1 MSTNMERRKFI
12 RYIGTVGAGIVLAP
26 QLVNCSSKQKTI
38 KTKIVGANKN
48 RGHLLRTPIVI
59 PENIETRKIGV
70 LIAGG
75 GISGL
80 STAYQLNKKN
90 YTDFLVF
97 ELNDQIGGNSGN
109 GENSFSKYPLGAH
122 YLTLP
127 NPENHTLI
135 DFLKEAGLITGIQE
149 DGKIIYNEENL
160 CHAPDERLWYRGTF
174 QEGLV
179 PSYGL
184 NQKTSKEIQRFFEHM
199 DAFKNL
205 KGKDGKYIFNIPLQD
220 SSNDVQIPLEF
231 DSITFDSFL
240 KKEGYHSE
248 ELLWFLDYCCRDDF
262 GAGFDKVSAWA
273 GINYFAGRKANPANT
288 IPSNVLTW
296 PEGNGKLVEL
306 LSKNIKKNIETN
318 ALIVQIEDKIT
329 HTESVVYYPL
339 SKKFVKYI
347 SNHTVVACPSYVAK
361 HIVKSAKNPILSYD
375 YKHHPWLVSSVIL
388 KEIPNGNGLDLA
400 WDNVEYKTKGLG
412 YIYNQH
418 QSFKLVQEKYVISV
432 YLAFDKLSPE
442 EERKRMFS
450 MTEEEMKGLVISE
463 LKSMHAEI
471 EEHIESIDFQQWGH
485 GMVTPYPGSFKH
497 YLVFKENEIN
507 QKRIKLAHT
516 DYAGY
521 SVFEEGFAR
530 GINVANEIVLSI

>member
-12 RYIGTVGAGIVLAP
+12 RYIGTIGAGFVLAP
-26 QLVNCSSKQKTI
+26 QLVNCSSNQKTI
-38 KTKIVGANKN
+38 KTKILGANKD
-48 RGHLLRTPIVI
+48 RGHLVRTPIVI
-59 PENIETRKIGV
+59 PDNIETRKIGV

-75 GISGL
+75 GVSGL
-80 STAYQLNKKN
+80 STAYQLNKNN
-90 YTDFLVF
+90 YNDFLVV
-97 ELNDQIGGNSGN
+97 ELNDRVGGNSGN
-109 GENSFSKYPLGAH
+109 GENAYSKYPLGAH

-127 NPENHTLI
+127 NPENQNLI
-135 DFLKEAGLITGIQE
+135 DFLTEIGLIIGKQE
-149 DGKIIYNEENL
+149 DGKLIYNEENL

-179 PSYGL
+179 PTYGL
-184 NQKTSKEIQRFFEHM
+184 DEKSSKEIQRFFEQM
-199 DAFKNL
+199 DYFKNL
-205 KGKDGKYIFNIPLQD
+205 KGNDGKYVFNIPLQD
-220 SSNDVQIPLEF
+220 SSNDVQIPLKF
-231 DSITFDSFL
+231 DAITFESFL
-240 KKEGYHSE
+240 NNEGYKTE
-248 ELLWFLDYCCRDDF
+248 ELRWFLDYCCRDDF

-306 LSKNIKKNIETN
+306 LTNRIEKNIETN
-318 ALIVQIEDKIT
+318 ALIVQIKDKIT

-339 SKKFVKYI
+339 TKKYIKYI

-361 HIVKSAKNPILSYD
+361 HIIKLTNDFKISFD
-375 YKHHPWLVSSVIL
+375 YKHHPWLVSSVTL
-388 KEIPNGNGLDLA
+388 REIPKGNGLDLA

-432 YLAFDKLSPE
+432 YLAFDTLSPE

-450 MTEEEMKGLVISE
+450 MTEEDMKGLVISE
-463 LKSMHAEI
+463 LKGMHAEI
-471 EEHIESIDFQQWGH
+471 EEYIESIDFQQWGH
-485 GMVTPYPGSFKH
+485 GMVTPYPGSFKQQ
-497 YLVFKENEIN
+497 LDFNANEKN

-530 GINVANEIVLSI
+530 GISVANEIVSSI